1 MLSIIQAPPVLPA
14 PIEVVT
20 VMNLSQSPMNSMGDA
35 LVEVVILG
43 SCLLL
48 EQDLVANSEGDLQHK
63 NVNRRPFPIPQ
74 FTKKQLMSD
83 LSRRV
88 VTPKR

>member
-1 MLSIIQAPPVLPA
+1 MFLATPTWSWFVVLSIIQAPPVLPA

-48 EQDLVANSEGDLQHK
+48 E
-63 NVNRRPFPIPQ
+63 
-74 FTKKQLMSD
+74 
-83 LSRRV
+83 
-88 VTPKR
+88 